1 MLPSG
6 WIRSTLPLRLFLF
19 CALLPFCASPVLAN
33 RNWPSGENRSRPASG
48 NLLRRMPESRTC
60 SVLVTI
66 LSVAG
71 SYLIRTIR
79 LSDDDVCMMYSQ
91 WSLLNVLGLISR
103 PVRPPSPP
111 VLCAFGTVPR
121 FFLAP
126 VAGLRWMMSCVSRRL
141 YMIVPSG
148 SVTRPHGMSVS
159 VVIWVTVQTSVHRAP
174 VLTDTV
180 LLCPDLLPAESRAT
194 TKYENVVFAA
204 RPPSLNDVPGGVP
217 TTPVTEP
224 TWAPSRKMSYA
235 MTWTLS
241 VEAVHVSDTLV
252 LFALPVRLVGL
263 VGGWVSEPQAG
274 GVMFTVSL
282 ACETLP
288 AASRACTYRP
298 HGTPGTTV
306 RLVDVVLP
314 PTDLMSWPSWKMS

>member
-1 MLPSG
+1 MK
-6 WIRSTLPLRLFLF
+6 
-19 CALLPFCASPVLAN
+19 
-33 RNWPSGENRSRPASG
+33 E
-48 NLLRRMPESRTC
+48 
-60 SVLVTI
+60 
-66 LSVAG
+66 
-71 SYLIRTIR
+71 
-79 LSDDDVCMMYSQ
+79 
-91 WSLLNVLGLISR
+91 
-103 PVRPPSPP
+103 
-111 VLCAFGTVPR
+111 
-121 FFLAP
+121 
-126 VAGLRWMMSCVSRRL
+126 
-141 YMIVPSG
+141 
-148 SVTRPHGMSVS
+148 
-159 VVIWVTVQTSVHRAP
+159 
-174 VLTDTV
+174 
-180 LLCPDLLPAESRAT
+180 
-194 TKYENVVFAA
+194 
-204 RPPSLNDVPGGVP
+204 VPGGVP

-241 VEAVHVSDTLV
+241 VEAVHFRDTLV